1 MQVYNNCHGCTPF
14 NASTGFNSAYPPGPL
29 AGTAVLDIRR
39 LILRPPVYYN
49 SPPRSRGARIVTG
62 PGGETWTDKT
72 SCYRNDDDGMQLETV
87 NSPGICK
94 KNYLQYKYIKNEF
107 VANFVPDSRFTKN
120 RLLTARHEAS
130 TRVLHEHDN
139 IQLWPIQREMLS
151 FAIV

>member
-1 MQVYNNCHGCTPF
+1 
-14 NASTGFNSAYPPGPL
+14 
-29 AGTAVLDIRR
+29 
-39 LILRPPVYYN
+39 
-49 SPPRSRGARIVTG
+49 
-62 PGGETWTDKT
+62 
-72 SCYRNDDDGMQLETV
+72 MQLETV

-139 IQLWPIQREMLS
+139 IQL
-151 FAIV
+151 